1 MSEVKKEAEVLKL
14 TNVRVKYCK
23 VIRPGKAYDDG
34 MPDEWTTNIYPT
46 PEDHDALMA
55 RGVNPKE
62 DKEGNEYWVAK
73 RKTVNGKGEPVK
85 PPAVVDGAKRPFTDD
100 IGNSSV
106 CNIVVT
112 LFPWERKGRKGVLLY
127 LNAVQVVNHVPFS
140 GGGSAVDEFDV
151 ITPDDDTKAV
161 DAF

>member
-46 PEDHDALMA
+46 PEDRDALMA

-73 RKTVNGKGEPVK
+73 RKTVNSKGEPVK
-85 PPAVVDGAKRPFTDD
+85 PPAVVDGA
-100 IGNSSV
+100 
-106 CNIVVT
+106 
-112 LFPWERKGRKGVLLY
+112 
-127 LNAVQVVNHVPFS
+127 
-140 GGGSAVDEFDV
+140 SAHLRR
-151 ITPDDDTKAV
+151 TSATARC
-161 DAF
+161 ATSW